1 MKLLFV
7 SLGCD
12 KNLVDTEFML
22 GMLRDD
28 GIEITNDE
36 TEADIII
43 VNTCC
48 FINDAKE
55 ESVNAILEMAEYK
68 KIGPLKALIVT
79 GCLAQRYKEEIK
91 TEIPE
96 VDAILG
102 TNSYEDIVKAVHEAL
117 GGTFYENFKTLE
129 GLPSIHTK
137 RSVTTGGHFAYLKIA
152 EGCNK
157 RCTYCIIPYIRGN
170 YRSVPMERLIKEAQ
184 ELADSAQIEQV
195 LADAGISGADIDE
208 LMAAKDASGALLG
221 YVITV
226 TDHEGY
232 GGDIQ
237 FSMGITNEG
246 TLNGISLLS
255 ISETAGLGMR
265 AGEVLVPQFSDKN
278 VSRFTYTKTGA
289 TADSEIDAIS
299 GATITTNAVVNGV
312 NAGLAYFDKILKGGS
327 AQ

>member
-1 MKLLFV
+1 MKGMIKDALILFAIT
-7 SLGCD
+7 LIAG
-12 KNLVDTEFML
+12 LML
-22 GMLRDD
+22 GVVND
-28 GIEITNDE
+28 ITKEPIAQQEQKAKN
-36 TEADIII
+36 EACQN
-43 VNTCC
+43 V
-48 FINDAKE
+48 F
-55 ESVNAILEMAEYK
+55 
-68 KIGPLKALIVT
+68 
-79 GCLAQRYKEEIK
+79 
-91 TEIPE
+91 
-96 VDAILG
+96 
-102 TNSYEDIVKAVHEAL
+102 AVADS
-117 GGTFYENFKTLE
+117 F
-129 GLPSIHTK
+129 
-137 RSVTTGGHFAYLKIA
+137 
-152 EGCNK
+152 
-157 RCTYCIIPYIRGN
+157 
-170 YRSVPMERLIKEAQ
+170 EAQ

-195 LADAGISGADIDE
+195 LTDAGISGADIDE

-237 FSMGITNEG
+237 FSIGITNEG

-265 AGEVLVPQFSDKN
+265 AGEVLVPQFADKN
-278 VSRFTYTKTGA
+278 VSKFTYTKTGA